1 MNENPSLAAV
11 VFNAVLTAVWAG
23 TLWLNA
29 TMGKPSFLLIL
40 QAICVVL
47 WLVLT
52 VRQWRRY
59 QNSKDSEQSN
69 EK

>member
-1 MNENPSLAAV
+1 MKENSSLAAV
-11 VFNAVLTAVWAG
+11 VFNAVLTALWAG

-29 TMGKPSFLLIL
+29 AMGNPSFLLIL

-59 QNSKDSEQSN
+59 KNSEQSN
-69 EK
+69 KK

>member
-1 MNENPSLAAV
+1 MKENPSLAIVILEAACTV
-11 VFNAVLTAVWAG
+11 VWAA

-29 TMGKPSFLLIL
+29 AMGNPSFLLIL

-59 QNSKDSEQSN
+59 KNSKNSEQSN
-69 EK
+69 KK

>member
-1 MNENPSLAAV
+1 MNENPSLASV
-11 VFNAVLTAVWAG
+11 VFNAVLTALWAG

-29 TMGKPSFLLIL
+29 AMGKPSFLLIL

-59 QNSKDSEQSN
+59 KNSKNSEQSN
-69 EK
+69 KK

>member
-1 MNENPSLAAV
+1 MNENSSLAAV
-11 VFNAVLTAVWAG
+11 VFNAVITAVWAG
-23 TLWLNA
+23 TLWLIVA
-29 TMGKPSFLLIL
+29 MGTPSFLLIL

-59 QNSKDSEQSN
+59 KNSKDN
-69 EK
+69 E

>member
-1 MNENPSLAAV
+1 MKENPSLATVVLEAV
-11 VFNAVLTAVWAG
+11 CTAVWAG

-29 TMGKPSFLLIL
+29 AMGTPSFLLIL

-52 VRQWRRY
+52 AKQWRRY
-59 QNSKDSEQSN
+59 KNNKDSE
-69 EK
+69 

>member
-1 MNENPSLAAV
+1 MNENSSLAAV
-11 VFNAVLTAVWAG
+11 VFNAVITAVWAG
-23 TLWLNA
+23 TLWLNVA
-29 TMGKPSFLLIL
+29 MGTPSFLLIL

-59 QNSKDSEQSN
+59 KNSKDN
-69 EK
+69 E